1 MKESSFGREKPAEV
15 ETNETLEKK
24 VLFEVVP
31 EVATAYICINNGEMN
46 IMSLE
51 VLGQLEE
58 ALAELKQREDVKYVI
73 FHSGRIVE
81 KDGVTPKISSKDA
94 ECSGYFS
101 TGANVREMSE
111 LSKEQAYEYSRY
123 GQSIMSSIRE
133 LPQTTIA
140 VIPRGFCVGGG
151 LELSSSCDYRVATDG
166 SLFQMPEI
174 KLGII
179 PGWDGTQNLARI
191 IGAKETEDWIN
202 NNGRT
207 MKAKKAFELGLV
219 DYLVPNPLGS
229 ANEMIQNDI
238 ELVSRSKN
246 DPQKVV
252 LRGMRIENEEDE
264 ARVFAESW
272 DVGVP
277 KGITEFLEEQKRKSG
292 K

>member
-1 MKESSFGREKPAEV
+1 MDESSFKQEKPSKA

-24 VLFEVVP
+24 VLFEVMP
-31 EVATAYICINNGEMN
+31 EVATAYICVNNGEMN
-46 IMSLE
+46 ILSLE
-51 VLGQLEE
+51 VLGQLEKT
-58 ALAELKQREDVKYVI
+58 LADLKQMEDIKYAI

-81 KDGVTPKISSKDA
+81 KDGAVAKISSSDA

-111 LSKEQAYEYSRY
+111 LSKEQAYEYSKY
-123 GQSIMSSIRE
+123 GQSIMKSIQE

-151 LELSSSCDYRVATDG
+151 LELSMTCKYRVATDG
-166 SLFQMPEI
+166 SLFQMPEM

-179 PGWDGTQNLARI
+179 PGWRGTQNLPHI
-191 IGAKETEDWIN
+191 IGVKEAEDWIN

-219 DYLVPNPLGS
+219 DYIVPNPLGETN
-229 ANEMIQNDI
+229 AMLQNGT

-246 DPQKVV
+246 DPRKVI
-252 LRGMRIENEEDE
+252 LRDMMIENDEDE

-272 DVGVP
+272 DTGVP
-277 KGITEFLEEQKRKSG
+277 KGITEFLEEQRKKSG